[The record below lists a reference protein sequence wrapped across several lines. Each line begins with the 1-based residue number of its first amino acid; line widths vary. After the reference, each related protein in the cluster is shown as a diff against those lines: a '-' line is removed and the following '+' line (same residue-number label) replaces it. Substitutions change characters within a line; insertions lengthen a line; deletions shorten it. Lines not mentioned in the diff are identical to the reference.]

1 MAEFTYKTTGT
12 SSGGAV
18 LTEGGFK
25 LQPPEQ
31 KEGCVRIPK
40 QPSVGGDW
48 NVFGT
53 VEQTVGPSELFRNS
67 IEEMLQDRSGYDGLD
82 RHEVAHRA
90 ARVTGYT
97 ELEIYNVLIAVKDA
111 RADIAAERGEFHADS
126 AHDAA
131 CYRKLKA
138 DYIAGK

>member
-1 MAEFTYKTTGT
+1 MAEFAYKTTGT
-12 SSGGAV
+12 QCGGAV

-25 LQPPEQ
+25 LDPPEQ

-40 QPSVGGDW
+40 VETTGGYASAQFKNSVE
-48 NVFGT
+48 NM
-53 VEQTVGPSELFRNS
+53 LNS
-67 IEEMLQDRSGYDGLD
+67 RSGYDGLD

-126 AHDAA
+126 AHDAC

-138 DYIAGK
+138 DFIAGT